1 MNLNAKQ
8 SLFVTSGQSHEK
20 VIGPVAYEGGFAV
33 VYVSEAQA
41 AGPKTLQVCRGQVIT
56 DLQKALEDQWLD
68 YLGHTY
74 PADVDHS
81 VWMNIQKEL

>member
-1 MNLNAKQ
+1 
-8 SLFVTSGQSHEK
+8 
-20 VIGPVAYEGGFAV
+20 

-41 AGPKTLQVCRGQVIT
+41 AGPKTLQECRGQVIT